1 VTPFIRRAFLVAAG
15 LAVAIA
21 ITEIG
26 LRLLPHLPVNAM
38 GMVMTRD
45 PILDHALRPHSFG
58 RMKSREYNVTYR
70 INSFGLRDNEPE
82 MDHRR
87 KGAIVLL
94 GDSFMEGY
102 GVARGEIAAD
112 HLRQRGISVVNAGV
126 KSYSPL
132 LHYLWLRHRG
142 LALQSDTILLFFD
155 QSDPTN
161 DEFYGR
167 RLDRDDAGLPA
178 RIRPR
183 RIALLEPP
191 ERLDAMLAPRSALY
205 AYLVHL
211 GLKHFPREKEDIGY
225 AGAADAL
232 DALFPGRD
240 AIPDAA
246 YLPRWRHSFEYLG
259 LIRDLC
265 RERGIAFAI
274 VIYPYGHQVSPD
286 AWPHGRVAHHF
297 PPGVSSDRPRRVVED
312 WAVAEGIP
320 VFSLWDAFRNHP
332 APGTLFFPHD
342 GHWTPAGHALVAE
355 EIAGFLGRP

>member
-1 VTPFIRRAFLVAAG
+1 MTPFFRRALLVTAG
-15 LAVAIA
+15 LAIA
-21 ITEIG
+21 LAAAETG

-70 INSFGLRDNEPE
+70 INSFGLRDDEP
-82 MDHRR
+82 
-87 KGAIVLL
+87 GQGGLLLL

-102 GVARGEIAAD
+102 GVAQGEIAAD
-112 HLRQRGISVVNAGV
+112 LLRGRGLRVVNAGV

-142 LALQSDTILLFFD
+142 LALRPDTILLFFD

-167 RLDRDDAGLPA
+167 RLERDDAGLPM

-183 RIALLEPP
+183 RIALIEPP

-211 GLKHFPREKEDIGY
+211 GLKYFPRENEDIGY

-240 AIPDAA
+240 AISDTA

-259 LIRDLC
+259 LIRDFC
-265 RERGIAFAI
+265 RKRGIAFAI

-297 PPGVSSDRPRRVVED
+297 PPGVSSDRPRCIVET
-312 WAVAEGIP
+312 WAASEGIP

-332 APGTLFFPHD
+332 APGSLFFPHD

-355 EIAGFLGRP
+355 EIAGLLGRP